1 MDRQLF
7 FKVLLSVLGMVL
19 TYIAGPA
26 TRKNL
31 RRPSIRFLL
40 QMAKFLWMYQRL
52 SRRWHR
58 FLPPLRWSWMIATV
72 VRVLRFRRRISS
84 LEKAFQI
91 F

>member
-7 FKVLLSVLGMVL
+7 FKVLLSVLGVVF
-19 TYIAGPA
+19 TYIASPG

-31 RRPSIRFLL
+31 RRPSIRFLF
-40 QMAKFLWMYQRL
+40 QIAKFVWMYQRL
-52 SRRWHR
+52 SRRWRR

-72 VRVLRFRRRISS
+72 VRVLRFMRRISS
-84 LEKAFQI
+84 LEKVFQI

>member
-91 F
+91 L